1 MTWTDPSEGSPLSL
15 SGEVTHSIESSTEN
29 PPDIDR
35 RTGKRDRLV
44 AAAAELLHRQ
54 GVERTT
60 LAEIAQLADVPAGNV
75 YYYFKTKND
84 VIAAVVDARIYQVSA
99 ALAAIDERHH
109 TPKARLKAFVRELAG
124 QSKTVAQYGCPLGS
138 LCSEID
144 KRLDA
149 SDFAVAELMRTIV
162 EWAEMQYQALGQG
175 AESRGLALDLL
186 AAYQGSAL
194 LTNTLRDPKILSSA
208 ARRLERRIDAS

>member
-1 MTWTDPSEGSPLSL
+1 MKSSSGNPL
-15 SGEVTHSIESSTEN
+15 
-29 PPDIDR
+29 DIDER
-35 RTGKRDRLV
+35 MGKRDRLV
-44 AAAAELLHRQ
+44 AAAVELLHRQ

-84 VIAAVVDARIYQVSA
+84 IVAAVVDAHIQQVTSA
-99 ALAAIDERHH
+99 LRAIDARHH
-109 TPKARLKAFVRELAG
+109 TPRARLKALVRELAG
-124 QSKTVAQYGCPLGS
+124 QSEVVAQYGCPLGS

-149 SDFAVAELMRTIV
+149 SDFASAELMRTIV
-162 EWAEMQYQALGQG
+162 AWAEAQYQDLGQG

-186 AAYQGSAL
+186 AAYQGAAL

-208 ARRLERRIDAS
+208 ARRLERRIDAM